1 MSSYKLLV
9 CSMVYIGTTH
19 TSNTEKYW
27 HKLKS
32 KLSRSTPRWHKEV
45 VEVYRCA
52 DKLLAQTRRKQANV
66 SVRMA

>member
-9 CSMVYIGTTH
+9 CSTVYIGTTH

-27 HKLKS
+27 YKLK
-32 KLSRSTPRWHKEV
+32 LNFKEV
-45 VEVYRCA
+45 VEGYRGA
-52 DKLLAQTRRKQANV
+52 DKSLAQPRRKQANV